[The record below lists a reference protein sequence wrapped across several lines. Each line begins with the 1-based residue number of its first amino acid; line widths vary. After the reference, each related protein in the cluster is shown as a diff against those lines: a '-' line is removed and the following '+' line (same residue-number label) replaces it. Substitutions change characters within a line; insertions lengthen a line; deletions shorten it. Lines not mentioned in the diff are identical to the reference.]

1 MKYAEIDISPSRL
14 GTVIDI
20 NFKQLPCNSVNLIIE
35 KKTIIIIMEIVIF
48 AIAKR
53 IKLYY
58 EN

>member
-14 GTVIDI
+14 GTVMDI
-20 NFKQLPCNSVNLIIE
+20 NFEYLPCNSINLIIE

-48 AIAKR
+48 AINVLNY
-53 IKLYY
+53 ID